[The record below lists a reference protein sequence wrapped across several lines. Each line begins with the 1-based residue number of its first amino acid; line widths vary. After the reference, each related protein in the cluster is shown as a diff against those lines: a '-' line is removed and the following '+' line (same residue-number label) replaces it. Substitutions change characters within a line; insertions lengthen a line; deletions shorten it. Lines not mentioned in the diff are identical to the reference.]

1 MTNREK
7 ILKLLE
13 EYSNEYL
20 DELAKDEDRLNGMLN
35 RLHKGA
41 KKGDMDSM
49 IRIAILVGLLQDYS
63 NNKK

>member
-41 KKGDMDSM
+41 DEGDVDS
-49 IRIAILVGLLQDYS
+49 ILRLALLVGLLEDNLKS
-63 NNKK
+63 K

>member
-20 DELAKDEDRLNGMLN
+20 DELAKDEDRLDGMLN
-35 RLHKGA
+35 RLYKGA
-41 KKGDMDSM
+41 DEGDVDS
-49 IRIAILVGLLQDYS
+49 ILRLALLVGLSEDNLKS
-63 NNKK
+63 K

>member
-13 EYSNEYL
+13 EYSSEYL

-35 RLHKGA
+35 K
-41 KKGDMDSM
+41 
-49 IRIAILVGLLQDYS
+49 I
-63 NNKK
+63 

>member
-20 DELAKDEDRLNGMLN
+20 DELVKDEDRLNVMLN
-35 RLHKGA
+35 RLYKCA
-41 KKGDMDSM
+41 DEGDVDS
-49 IRIAILVGLLQDYS
+49 ILRLALLVGLSEDNLKS
-63 NNKK
+63 K